1 MLGQSYVG
9 MIDSDGKYSWLRR
22 YVADAK
28 LSDVRRATTNF
39 HGDLLLVTREQHGSV
54 NSPTSIVVTDKM
66 AEGLGEARGGCLDP
80 KWREA
85 VELASQ
91 LSMRGV
97 SVMPPTP
104 EELTGSPND
113 GQGCARREKQFMAFM
128 QGLSAAMAATPARPR
143 EYGENLSVRLTAS
156 GELLRLEHYSADR
169 SGYPSAGVEL
179 LFASPCD
186 QPAEFWKVVA
196 TLVKPHLLRMQELD
210 EHFAHSTGFRYIV
223 DHHAQGTIEH
233 VLPALE
239 KAARTVDERIAKIEP
254 AQLAAIRREGS
265 NGYVQI
271 LLRADTFGGGDGTML
286 PLESADRTFL
296 DIVERNRQ
304 AAARGEIVIRD

>member
-1 MLGQSYVG
+1 
-9 MIDSDGKYSWLRR
+9 
-22 YVADAK
+22 
-28 LSDVRRATTNF
+28 
-39 HGDLLLVTREQHGSV
+39 
-54 NSPTSIVVTDKM
+54 
-66 AEGLGEARGGCLDP
+66 
-80 KWREA
+80 
-85 VELASQ
+85 
-91 LSMRGV
+91 
-97 SVMPPTP
+97 
-104 EELTGSPND
+104 
-113 GQGCARREKQFMAFM
+113 
-128 QGLSAAMAATPARPR
+128 
-143 EYGENLSVRLTAS
+143 
-156 GELLRLEHYSADR
+156 
-169 SGYPSAGVEL
+169 